1 MVTRELSFEDVSNT
15 IRSFYEGMPTLN
27 VLWDLSSANT
37 DALSSEQVKQIATLL
52 QKLRREREGGKTA
65 LVSPGNS
72 TFGLARMLVMLLDV
86 IEETYPVK
94 MKVFREIEKAIQWLS
109 EEELHTLIYSL
120 SPQIQTQDMVRVYS
134 QNACPT

>member
-1 MVTRELSFEDVSNT
+1 
-15 IRSFYEGMPTLN
+15 MPTLN

-72 TFGLARMLVMLLDV
+72 TFGLAIMLVMLLDV

>member
-109 EEELHTLIYSL
+109 EEE
-120 SPQIQTQDMVRVYS
+120 
-134 QNACPT
+134 

>member
-15 IRSFYEGMPTLN
+15 IRSFYEGMPTLH

-109 EEELHTLIYSL
+109 EEEYFNPHFCISE
-120 SPQIQTQDMVRVYS
+120 M
-134 QNACPT
+134 PTISMGISIEVFS